1 MVDQGETL
9 LEALILLHAREHQGV
24 ITNQFFEL
32 FLLDSFYV
40 KIRRVLLVKN
50 LEFTEVHTCLLHKF
64 CCGLTNQCHVTE
76 RSLRSGAK
84 GNVKVPSIFLGR
96 DTADWSPLSDAVQNC
111 IQITVLEV
119 PLEPVTTVT
128 ICIIDAIEDVA
139 EPFNAEKFVEESH
152 LGFSVLL
159 IRSHGHQD
167 PLDIPNLL
175 LVAAFPVGKRRTATD
190 W

>member
-1 MVDQGETL
+1 MPALSRMYIHIVSIISL
-9 LEALILLHAREHQGV
+9 LL
-24 ITNQFFEL
+24 N
-32 FLLDSFYV
+32 V
-40 KIRRVLLVKN
+40 KYN
-50 LEFTEVHTCLLHKF
+50 LEIYVSIVISIKLDKYLLHKF

-96 DTADWSPLSDAVQNC
+96 DTADWSPLSDSVQYC

-128 ICIIDAIEDVA
+128 ICTIDAVEDVA

-167 PLDIPNLL
+167 PLDIANLL
-175 LVAAFPVGKRRTATD
+175 LVAALPVGKRRIATN